1 MGDKYSGAYTFS
13 SGIRAV
19 STDSALSEVIREI
32 KLYNQSGPTAQ
43 EIQFMKNSIGQSDAR
58 NYETG
63 IQKAAFVRRIMEY
76 NLPADYVNQQTKIL
90 NSFTVNDANALI
102 KKYVDINRMNIV
114 LVGDKDRILPGLR
127 RLGYDIV
134 ELDVNGNPVTQ

>member
-1 MGDKYSGAYTFS
+1 M
-13 SGIRAV
+13 